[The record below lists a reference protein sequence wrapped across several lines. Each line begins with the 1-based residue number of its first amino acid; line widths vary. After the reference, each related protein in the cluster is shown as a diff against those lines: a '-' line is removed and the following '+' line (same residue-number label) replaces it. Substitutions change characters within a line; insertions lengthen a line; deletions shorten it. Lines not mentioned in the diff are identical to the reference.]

1 MTDFRSRV
9 YEAVTRIPMG
19 RVCSY
24 GDVAALLGRPRA
36 ARGVGAALSA
46 LDETEEIPWW
56 RVVNRNGEI
65 SISHLSLSRRLQR
78 VLLEREGV
86 EFDPRGRID
95 MERFGWDG
103 AEAPVP
109 VPPTDLPERD

>member
-1 MTDFRSRV
+1 MTDFRRHV
-9 YEAVTRIPMG
+9 YEAVTRIPIG

-24 GDVAALLGRPRA
+24 GEVAALLGRPRA

-46 LDETEEIPWW
+46 LDETEEVPWW

-65 SISHLSLSRRLQR
+65 SISDLSLSRRLQR
-78 VLLEREGV
+78 ILLEREGV

-95 MERFGWDG
+95 MDRFGWDG
-103 AEAPVP
+103 AEAPTP
-109 VPPTDLPERD
+109 APHPDQPERG